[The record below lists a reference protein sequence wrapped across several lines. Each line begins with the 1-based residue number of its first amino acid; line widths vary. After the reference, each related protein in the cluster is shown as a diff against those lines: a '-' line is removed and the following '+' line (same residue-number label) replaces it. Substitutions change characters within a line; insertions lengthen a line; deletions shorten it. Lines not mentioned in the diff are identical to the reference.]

1 VKLLVTCVV
10 AVALFG
16 CGSSTP
22 VIDVSAWLGS
32 WNVSATE
39 SETCP
44 PNMHTTPLTG
54 VLLIVNGTAAGT
66 IVTEPANACNLTW
79 TVTSPT
85 AATLASSQTCSVY
98 GSVGGQWTPTF
109 TSGSMELSGST
120 IALSDTGTA
129 TLAVSG
135 FPTANCT
142 FVQSG
147 SFSR

>member
-10 AVALFG
+10 AVALLG

-22 VIDVSAWLGS
+22 VVDVSAWLGS
-32 WNVSATE
+32 WNVSASE
-39 SETCP
+39 METCP
-44 PNMHTTPLTG
+44 PDTHNTPLTG

-79 TVTSPT
+79 TVTSPN
-85 AATLASSQTCSVY
+85 AASLASAQTCSVY

-109 TSGSMELSGST
+109 TSGTLGLSNGT
-120 IALSDTGTA
+120 IALSATGTA
-129 TLAVSG
+129 TLAVTG

-147 SFSR
+147 TFSH